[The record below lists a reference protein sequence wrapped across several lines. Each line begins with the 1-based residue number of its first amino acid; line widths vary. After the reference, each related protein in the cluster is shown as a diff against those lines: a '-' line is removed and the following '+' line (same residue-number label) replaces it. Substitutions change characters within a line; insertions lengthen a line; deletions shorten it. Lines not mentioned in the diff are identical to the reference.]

1 VLLTKVRAG
10 LAIFFAAPIR
20 LNFLSLANYRSLLM
34 NRLRLRTGE
43 DFLKPRIIAQRV
55 PFPVSPQI
63 GKRDQSQ
70 LIGEYSSFATCSA
83 EATARQLAEA

>member
-34 NRLRLRTGE
+34 NRLRLWTGE
-43 DFLKPRIIAQRV
+43 DFLKPQVIAQGD
-55 PFPVSPQI
+55 PIPNVSANR
-63 GKRDQSQ
+63 K
-70 LIGEYSSFATCSA
+70 A
-83 EATARQLAEA
+83 